1 MQHMERLGYSMKPL
15 VTPNLRDALSQIS
28 FLRIVTPEEV
38 RPEDEEDTEDHGG
51 PSPEPEV

>member
-15 VTPNLRDALSQIS
+15 VTPNLRDALSQIP